1 MNSKNLTLIIVLA
14 AIVLLGGC
22 GCSGYNSMV
31 QLDESVKGKW
41 GNVQSEYQ
49 RRSDLIPN
57 LVSTVKG
64 AADFEKT
71 TLTQVIEARAKAT
84 SVQVNADNLT
94 PEKFQQFQQ
103 AQGELSS
110 SLGRLLVSVEQYP
123 QLKANANF
131 QTLQSQLEG
140 TENRIKVSRNDFNTS
155 VQDYNSTIRRF
166 PNSMYAGMFNFR
178 QRPYFE
184 SQAGSDKAPSVKF

>member
-1 MNSKNLTLIIVLA
+1 MNSKNLTLIIVLV
-14 AIVLLGGC
+14 AILLLGGC
-22 GCSGYNSMV
+22 GCSSYNNMV

-84 SVQVNADNLT
+84 SVQVNANDLT

-110 SLGRLLVSVEQYP
+110 SLSRLLVSVEQYP

-131 QTLQSQLEG
+131 QALQAQLEG

-155 VQDYNSTIRRF
+155 VQDYNSTVRRF
-166 PNSMYAGMFNFR
+166 PNSLYAGAFHFP

-184 SQAGSDKAPSVKF
+184 SQPGSDKAPSVKF